1 MTHRP
6 WTVGLCSLLLL
17 AGCAGSGSA
26 PKTAPVSGKI
36 VLANGEPLTRG
47 IIIFH
52 PKDPPGNEARAFVGK
67 DGSFK
72 LSTFL
77 QEDGAVPGH
86 YVVTVEPIAN
96 QAPGGQV
103 KVEGSE
109 ARIPKRYWS
118 EEKSPLKVEIKA
130 GENTLDPFR
139 LQ

>member
-1 MTHRP
+1 
-6 WTVGLCSLLLL
+6 LLL

-47 IIIFH
+47 IIVFH
-52 PKDPPGNEARAFVGK
+52 PKDPPGNEARAFVAK

-77 QEDGAVPGH
+77 QEDGAVPGR

-103 KVEGSE
+103 KVEGIE
-109 ARIPKRYWS
+109 VRIPKRYWS
-118 EEKSPLKVEIKA
+118 EEKSPLKVEVKA
-130 GENTLDPFR
+130 GENTLGPFR